1 MGVRNL
7 MLRPLV
13 HCCWRTT
20 WTNGR
25 TSEAKLNGVVQYKL
39 KGKYTMASNKGMIG
53 WVGWMVKG
61 WTEKI

>member
-1 MGVRNL
+1 MGL
-7 MLRPLV
+7 
-13 HCCWRTT
+13 
-20 WTNGR
+20 
-25 TSEAKLNGVVQYKL
+25 SYDKL